1 MRDNNPVSTTD
12 ASSPTPSTA
21 SSGTTP
27 NVGWRANPSPYARFD
42 RHEWDALTDRTP
54 LPLTQE
60 DIDQIASLGDPID
73 MTEVD
78 TIYRP
83 LSALLQ
89 LYIDGRRRIS
99 AERHA
104 FLGESDAHSTPFVIG
119 IAGSS
124 PSASPPSPASSSSC
138 SRAGTPRPAW
148 TW

>member
-12 ASSPTPSTA
+12 ASAPTPPTA

-42 RHEWDALTDRTP
+42 RHEWDALADRTP

-78 TIYRP
+78 TDLPAPCRPSSSSTSTDADASP
-83 LSALLQ
+83 LSAT
-89 LYIDGRRRIS
+89 
-99 AERHA
+99 
-104 FLGESDAHSTPFVIG
+104 HS
-119 IAGSS
+119 
-124 PSASPPSPASSSSC
+124 
-138 SRAGTPRPAW
+138 
-148 TW
+148 